1 MFSIVIR
8 VLYFSWCLICFLRKF
23 YVFCVFLSFDLFRF
37 KYLFWFNF
45 GFLVFGSVNGWTSVF
60 GSTRTSQYHFKYLRF
75 YLVCHC
81 FDKMNFS
88 WRACLANTS
97 LDLFW
102 QFCFFLN
109 MVLCND
115 PKKKNNSCKNNKKLF
130 LLIAYYSIRIT
141 NCIFYKKEKKVFF
154 SMVLENNCIDFPLQ
168 FFYLY
173 KVCKILYGFDQY
185 FIKFKNFNSWK
196 LMVNI
201 LV

>member
-1 MFSIVIR
+1 VNKN
-8 VLYFSWCLICFLRKF
+8 LYFIAWNLVWFDVYVVEFEFKCSPLLFVFFIFLDVW
-23 YVFCVFLSFDLFRF
+23 YVFLENFMFFCVFLSFDLFRF

-45 GFLVFGSVNGWTSVF
+45 GFLVFGSVNGWTSIF
-60 GSTRTSQYHFKYLRF
+60 GSTRTSQNYVKYLRL

-102 QFCFFLN
+102 QFYFFLN

-168 FFYLY
+168 FFL
-173 KVCKILYGFDQY
+173 
-185 FIKFKNFNSWK
+185 FIQS
-196 LMVNI
+196 L
-201 LV
+201 